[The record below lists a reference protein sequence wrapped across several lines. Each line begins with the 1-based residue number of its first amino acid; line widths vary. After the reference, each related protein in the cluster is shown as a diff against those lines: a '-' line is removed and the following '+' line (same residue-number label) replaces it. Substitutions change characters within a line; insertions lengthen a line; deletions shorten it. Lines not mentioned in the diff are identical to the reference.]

1 MKLQCSKKLFFL
13 RWMELEIAPLASIS
27 PSQKRKKEKRTR
39 DPMIIQHASKPRFN
53 LKKDAIFQQ
62 KKTTLE
68 FHCNGLGAGTERTQF
83 HSKFN
88 EYFCCKRLPDV
99 FPRLNPTNEWKVSL
113 ICIDFVPKCIH
124 ESSCLAFFFR
134 SFIERER
141 ERKQLNGNN

>member
-1 MKLQCSKKLFFL
+1 MFQKTFFFAVDGIGDCAIGVHFPEPKKK
-13 RWMELEIAPLASIS
+13 E
-27 PSQKRKKEKRTR
+27 RKKNTRSNDHPTRVKTTFQPEKRR
-39 DPMIIQHASKPRFN
+39 DI
-53 LKKDAIFQQ
+53 
-62 KKTTLE
+62 E

-99 FPRLNPTNEWKVSL
+99 FPRLNPTNEWKVSM